1 MLPQPAAL
9 DRVFE
14 PGAELAA
21 TALQLE
27 QERGIDP
34 LDVDP
39 AVLHRLDAGCELDEL
54 TRAML
59 AKPSLTLFVPSRIA
73 VFAGPLGCFRKIG

>member
-1 MLPQPAAL
+1 VHLEPAAL

-27 QERGIDP
+27 QEGRVDP
-34 LDVDP
+34 LDIDV
-39 AVLHRLDAGCELDEL
+39 AVLDGLDVGCELDEL
-54 TRAML
+54 AR
-59 AKPSLTLFVPSRIA
+59 R
-73 VFAGPLGCFRKIG
+73 R

>member
-1 MLPQPAAL
+1 VLPQPAAL

-27 QERGIDP
+27 HERRVDP
-34 LDVDP
+34 LDVE
-39 AVLHRLDAGCELDEL
+39 AAILDGLDVGCELDEL
-54 TRAML
+54 AR
-59 AKPSLTLFVPSRIA
+59 R
-73 VFAGPLGCFRKIG
+73 R